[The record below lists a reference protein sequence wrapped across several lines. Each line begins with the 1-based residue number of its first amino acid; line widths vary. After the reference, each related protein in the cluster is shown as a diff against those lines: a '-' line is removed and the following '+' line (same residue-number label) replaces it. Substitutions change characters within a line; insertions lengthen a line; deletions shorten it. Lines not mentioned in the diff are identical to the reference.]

1 MYKRKYKKG
10 KQITSLNELME
21 QKFIYH
27 DNQVLHWG
35 WFGSWQI
42 RFAHIQMTSGRLYRA
57 EKVDDEA

>member
-10 KQITSLNELME
+10 KQITSLNEVME

-27 DNQVLHWG
+27 GDQILHWG
-35 WFGSWQI
+35 WFGSWQLHY
-42 RFAHIQMTSGRLYRA
+42 AHTLLTKGCLYRA